1 MHLLHLSLSLPVANI
16 SKQTVQQSRAYCPGQ
31 DGWRFKTKATA
42 GPRFEAVGPAT
53 VYATATERL
62 AASP

>member
-16 SKQTVQQSRAYCPGQ
+16 SKQTVQQSQAYCLGQ
-31 DGWRFKTKATA
+31 DGWRSKTKATA
-42 GPRFEAVGPAT
+42 GPRFEAVGPA
-53 VYATATERL
+53 VYATVTERL